1 MSRNLRRPPS
11 LGLNKPKPAAGS
23 PKIDKEGLPPVAPSS
38 GSRTRKPARVIDGRI
53 HPGTEELNTRKVT
66 DFYKFHRGEVLGE
79 GISGKVYRAVNRS
92 TGDPVAV
99 KVIHY
104 RSIPGVLCLPCCAR
118 RSRECNTHT
127 GELCADLDEVC
138 REVALARK
146 ITEEVAHVGLMP
158 ILDAFINRIRRSV
171 YVVMPLAEG
180 GELFDR
186 IVNAPGGL
194 SERCEVPSHWSDN
207 A

>member
-1 MSRNLRRPPS
+1 M
-11 LGLNKPKPAAGS
+11 PAAAAN
-23 PKIDKEGLPPVAPSS
+23 VT
-38 GSRTRKPARVIDGRI
+38 RTRASCG
-53 HPGTEELNTRKVT
+53 
-66 DFYKFHRGEVLGE
+66 
-79 GISGKVYRAVNRS
+79 
-92 TGDPVAV
+92 
-99 KVIHY
+99 
-104 RSIPGVLCLPCCAR
+104 
-118 RSRECNTHT
+118 
-127 GELCADLDEVC
+127 ADLDEVC

>member
-23 PKIDKEGLPPVAPSS
+23 PKIGKEGLPPVAPSS

-104 RSIPGVLCLPCCAR
+104 RSIPGVFRLPCCALR
-118 RSRECNTHT
+118 NRECNTHICVLMQTWTKFAVRWPWHARSPRKLHMWGSCLFLTPSST
-127 GELCADLDEVC
+127 GFDAQCMWSCRLPKAASCSIEL
-138 REVALARK
+138 
-146 ITEEVAHVGLMP
+146 
-158 ILDAFINRIRRSV
+158 
-171 YVVMPLAEG
+171 
-180 GELFDR
+180 
-186 IVNAPGGL
+186 
-194 SERCEVPSHWSDN
+194 
-207 A
+207 